1 MDNKEDSVVKK
12 PETSPVE
19 RTRDRDVFSP
29 YVDIYEDQDG
39 LTLVADMPGVAS
51 GRVDVRV
58 DNDTLTVRGEVPD
71 AELPGGQ
78 LIYREY
84 KTGDY
89 ERSFTISEAVDTEG
103 IVASMS
109 NGLLTV
115 RLPKLARVKQRRIE
129 VKPG

>member
-109 NGLLTV
+109 NGVLTV